1 MLRNYLLVSFR
12 NLKRHFTYSFVNI
25 FGLTIGL
32 ACTMVIGM
40 WVKQEFSYDRHFENV
55 DNIYRVGVNFYNI
68 GNMARG
74 PEILKEKLTEY
85 STVERTTNLNRF
97 GEVTLIIGDKE
108 VLQDN
113 VFETDKDFFKLFS
126 YDFLLGDRYAVLE
139 DPNGVVVSDKTA
151 VKLFGT
157 VEVLNKTIQLKD
169 DPKIY
174 SIEGVVSSGKMTHIP
189 AEIWL
194 SNGNGTI
201 ENNWTSASPLSY
213 VLLNDPDP
221 KAALDTI
228 LDDILRT
235 EIHPKIASNESFEDF
250 YQSGLYQFLPIAIKD
265 IHLDSNFMFE
275 VAPVGNAMTTKVFA
289 GVALLILF
297 LASINF
303 INISTARSTVRAKE
317 VGIRKSLGTS
327 RRQLV
332 SQFILESILIC
343 VLAGGLA
350 IMVGELFLT
359 GFERLTGLELL
370 ESLFTNPVDI
380 VMVAVIIVMI
390 GVIAGLYPA
399 FYITSYQPVKV
410 LKGNVNVNEKGVIRN
425 GLVLFQFVISISL
438 LVVSMFV
445 FSQLQFIQN
454 KDLGFDSENVLVV
467 DNFRKVNQHQEV
479 FKQELSKNP
488 NVLAV
493 SVNHRVPAE
502 SGSFVW
508 QLTKDGEEQ
517 EFWVQQFTGDAQM
530 FECLGFRLLEG
541 RNFSSEIGTDTS
553 SVILN
558 ETAVKEMGFD
568 DPIGKTFNGGHYKI
582 IGVVSDFNYETLKNQ
597 ITPIVLGYSE
607 EGGRN
612 LTIKFSGSN
621 PQPLIDQVQSIWE
634 GFGIEEVPS
643 YYFLDENFEQLV
655 VKEQILSKAVLIF
668 TVLAMFISCLGLYG
682 LSVFTAERKTKE
694 IGIRRVLGASVF
706 NIARLLSGNFAKP
719 ILLAFILAIPVA
731 YFTVD
736 EWLAN
741 YAYRVEIGPSWF
753 LVGGVT
759 ALVIG
764 IATISWQS
772 IRSAL
777 KNPVVSLRTE

>member
-1 MLRNYLLVSFR
+1 MLRNYLLVSLR

-40 WVKQEFSYDRHFENV
+40 WVKQEFSYDKHFENA
-55 DNIYRVGVNFYNI
+55 DKIYRVGVNFYNI

-85 STVERTTNLNRF
+85 SSVERTTNLGSM
-97 GEVTLIIGDKE
+97 GEVTLIVDDKE
-108 VLQDN
+108 VLQDD
-113 VFETDKDFFKLFS
+113 VFIADSDFFKLFS
-126 YDFLLGDRYAVLE
+126 YQFLKGDRTIALE
-139 DPNGVVVSDKTA
+139 KPDGAIVSDRVAK
-151 VKLFGT
+151 KLFGT
-157 VEVLNKTIQLKD
+157 DEVLNKTIQIKD

-174 SIEGVVSSGKMTHIP
+174 AIEGVVASEKMTHIP
-189 AEIWL
+189 AQIWL
-194 SNGNGTI
+194 SDGGKSLQP
-201 ENNWTSASPLSY
+201 NWTSASPLSY
-213 VLLNDPDP
+213 VLLKDEDP
-221 KAALDTI
+221 KAALRTI
-228 LDDILRT
+228 LDDIMRT
-235 EIHPKIASNESFEDF
+235 EIHPKVAPNDPFEDF
-250 YQSGLYQFLPIAIKD
+250 YQSGFYQFLPIAILD
-265 IHLDSNFMFE
+265 IHLYSDYIFE

-289 GVALLILF
+289 GVAILILF

-332 SQFILESILIC
+332 SQFILESVLIC
-343 VLAGGLA
+343 VLAGSLA
-350 IMVGELFLT
+350 MLIGELFLT
-359 GFERLTGLELL
+359 GFEKLTGLELL
-370 ESLFTNPVDI
+370 ESLFTNTIDV
-380 VMVAVIIVMI
+380 VVVAAMVLLI
-390 GVIAGLYPA
+390 GVMAGIYPA

-410 LKGNVNVNEKGVIRN
+410 LKGNIHVNEKGLVRN

-438 LVVSMFV
+438 LVVSLFV
-445 FSQLQFIQN
+445 FNQLQFIQN
-454 KDLGFDSENVLVV
+454 KDLGFNQENVLVV
-467 DNFRKVNQHQEV
+467 DNFRHVRDHKEV
-479 FKQELSKNP
+479 FRQELSQNP

-493 SVNHRVPAE
+493 SINHRVPAE
-502 SGSFVW
+502 NGSFVW
-508 QLTKDGEEQ
+508 KLTKDGDEEQ
-517 EFWVQQFTGDAQM
+517 EYWVQQFTGDDQL

-558 ETAVKEMGFD
+558 ETAVREMGFE

-582 IGVVSDFNYETLKNQ
+582 IGVVSDFNYETLKNE
-597 ITPIVLGYSE
+597 ITPIALGYSDG
-607 EGGRN
+607 GGRN
-612 LTIKFSGSN
+612 LTVKFSGN
-621 PQPLIDQVQSIWE
+621 PQPVIDQVEAIWNE
-634 GFGIEEVPS
+634 FGAEEVPS
-643 YYFLDENFEQLV
+643 YYFLDENFERLV
-655 VKEQILSKAVLIF
+655 IKEQILSKAVLIF
-668 TVLAMFISCLGLYG
+668 TALAMFISCLGLYG
-682 LSVFTAERKTKE
+682 LSVFTAERRTKE
-694 IGIRRVLGASVF
+694 IGIRRVLGASVL

-719 ILLAFILAIPVA
+719 ILIAFVLAIPVA
-731 YFTVD
+731 YFAVD

-753 LVGGVT
+753 LIGGVT

-777 KNPVVSLRTE
+777 KNPVVSLRSE